1 MEILKKYI
9 VGIVLLVVVGI
20 IWAGFALLADKI
32 FLDVNPN
39 ASTYTKPLEKNFDV
53 ETLNKVSERTEKSFP
68 ILPSEFFSL
77 NED

>member
-9 VGIVLLVVVGI
+9 VGIVLLVIVGI
-20 IWAGFALLADKI
+20 IWAGFSLLADKI

-39 ASTYTKPLEKNFDV
+39 ASAYTKPLDKNFDI
-53 ETLNKVSERTEKSFP
+53 ETLEKISKRTQESFP